1 MFGYIQLYQDELKI
15 KNLKEYKSIYCSV
28 CNELHIKYGI
38 KYSMLL
44 NYECVFLYVFLEG
57 VILLDKNEYEYHC
70 ILNPLRRG
78 RIKLNKE
85 LLSYVAFINVY
96 LAEGKLKDDYDDN
109 NAILNKM
116 LIGIL
121 NTSYAYRQD
130 CKKFSYIVNK
140 VDFYLNKLRELEKC
154 KNTNIDDYSKT
165 MGEVLM
171 NIVEF
176 YLDFNKIKSNQK
188 DKIKEIAYIL
198 GQWIYI
204 IDAYD
209 DYEKDNK
216 KKNFNPFLNGNVKNY
231 KQIGIDMMNIMIWR
245 MKVIL
250 NSVEIHTRED
260 IIKNVINFGLYKK
273 ILEVQKHK

>member
-1 MFGYIQLYQDELKI
+1 M
-15 KNLKEYKSIYCSV
+15 
-28 CNELHIKYGI
+28 
-38 KYSMLL
+38 
-44 NYECVFLYVFLEG
+44 
-57 VILLDKNEYEYHC
+57 
-70 ILNPLRRG
+70 
-78 RIKLNKE
+78 
-85 LLSYVAFINVY
+85 LSYVAFINVY

-250 NSVEIHTRED
+250 NSVEIYTRED